1 MPSSIS
7 NSEATGQKLALD
19 RFTVTLLAVVLLSLV
34 LPEAVTRLGFDRISK
49 VQLRETGQRQVLLTI
64 RDSTGIDD
72 PSVAVLGNSLMLDGT
87 DVQRM
92 KDEMQPRY
100 TTVPYFVLGTE
111 YYDWYYALKRLFEEG
126 MRPRY
131 VVLGLSPNQLTST
144 YIRGDYSA
152 RYLFRAADL
161 PAVARQTHMDLT
173 TASGFVLAH
182 FSEAYGT
189 RDVIRGFL
197 MGRLLPNVEEL
208 LHNRLTRIQPP
219 DLDQQKLRILASERL
234 LALHQLCRENGTH
247 FVLVIPPTSQKG
259 GQIIQEVGAEK
270 GIPVIVSVREGEFDA
285 SNYQADGF
293 HLNEKGSVIF
303 TERLSK
309 DLLSILPQLSN

>member
-1 MPSSIS
+1 MLSSIS
-7 NSEATGQKLALD
+7 NFEATSQKQTLD
-19 RFTVTLLAVVLLSLV
+19 RFTVMLLAVVLLTLV
-34 LPEAVTRLGFDRISK
+34 SFEVVTRIGFDRISK
-49 VQLRETGQRQVLLTI
+49 VQVREMGQRQVLVQI
-64 RDSTGIDD
+64 RDSTDIDD
-72 PSVAVLGNSLMLDGT
+72 PSVAILGNSLMLDGT
-87 DVQRM
+87 DVRRM
-92 KDEMQPRY
+92 KEEMQPRY
-100 TTVPYFVLGTE
+100 ATVPYFVLGTE
-111 YYDWYYALKRLFEEG
+111 YYDWYYGLKRLFGEG

-173 TASGFVLAH
+173 TASGFILAH

-208 LHNRLTRIQPP
+208 LHNRLNKIQPP
-219 DLDQQKLRILASERL
+219 ELDQRKLRILASERL
-234 LALHQLCRENGTH
+234 LALHQLCRENGAR
-247 FVLVIPPTSQKG
+247 FLLVIPPTSQKG
-259 GQIIQEVGAEK
+259 EQIIQEVGAEK

-285 SNYQADGF
+285 GDYQADGF